1 MEGIQSYLT
10 LGKNWSDKNRR
21 GRVIGGKGLSY
32 KIPLLGANA
41 KWKRKT
47 FDLDTMTTPLH
58 NQLVVSQYLPLGSSL
73 LLSLSLSPPLLH
85 RLLLEYLVLGYAF
98 A

>member
-10 LGKNWSDKNRR
+10 LGKK
-21 GRVIGGKGLSY
+21 GKGLSY

-41 KWKRKT
+41 RWKRK
-47 FDLDTMTTPLH
+47 LLIWDTMTTPLH
-58 NQLVVSQYLPLGSSL
+58 NQLVVSQYLVLGCS
-73 LLSLSLSPPLLH
+73 LLSLSLSLSLPLLH
-85 RLLLEYLVLGYAF
+85 RLLLGYLVLGYAF